1 MPVDGSAVGT
11 LCFVSHAGAVLARE
25 SSLGAQC
32 SAMLGLALVG
42 PCAWQMAGP
51 RRATA
56 DRRVLLRASEADAAL
71 WTLGLATAAYFSS
84 YASEGYEPHRL

>member
-1 MPVDGSAVGT
+1 
-11 LCFVSHAGAVLARE
+11 
-25 SSLGAQC
+25 
-32 SAMLGLALVG
+32 
-42 PCAWQMAGP
+42 MAGP

-71 WTLGLATAAYFSS
+71 WTLGLAAAAYFSS

>member
-1 MPVDGSAVGT
+1 MRKVVKAKCALDQ
-11 LCFVSHAGAVLARE
+11 LRRRRAGAQ
-25 SSLGAQC
+25 SAQI
-32 SAMLGLALVG
+32 SAMLGLAMVG
-42 PCAWQMAGP
+42 TCAWQMAGP

-71 WTLGLATAAYFSS
+71 WTLGLAAAAYFSS